1 MSAAVRTPEP
11 RGDDS
16 LRVLVVEDRPDSVLL
31 LTRVLER
38 SGCVVQT
45 TRNGTEA
52 LMVANSFAPDA
63 ALIDIG
69 LPGLDGLH
77 VARELRKQDRKT
89 LLVAITGRSE
99 PNDILNSKAAGFDHH
114 LTKPVDCGKLTE
126 ILASHRRMI
135 HDSEIA
141 ISHSHGHLC
150 IPSN

>member
-1 MSAAVRTPEP
+1 MRAAVKNPESHD
-11 RGDDS
+11 DDS
-16 LRVLVVEDRPDSVLL
+16 LRVLVVEDLPDSVLL
-31 LTRVLER
+31 LTRMLEQ

-52 LMVANSFAPDA
+52 LTVANSFAPDA

-77 VARELRKQDRKT
+77 VARELRKLDENT

-99 PNDILNSKAAGFDHH
+99 PKDILNSKEAGFDHH
-114 LTKPVDCGKLTE
+114 LTKPLDCGKLTA
-126 ILASHRRMI
+126 ILASYRRMI
-135 HDSEIA
+135 HAPEAVNSN
-141 ISHSHGHLC
+141 SHGHLC